1 MIEIRIKQDTPANQK
16 ADHDNPCDN
25 NQNEDE
31 EEEEDL
37 LAMTKKTFHE
47 FQAFHM
53 ALSLKFK
60 TLAIVQMPPDPTF
73 AS

>member
-1 MIEIRIKQDTPANQK
+1 M
-16 ADHDNPCDN
+16 
-25 NQNEDE
+25 
-31 EEEEDL
+31 